1 MLQQLQNKHHP
12 LPAEVACFWCQFC
25 ILRLSKK
32 TRQSGICK
40 GNATVLQTTYTH
52 PPNKNRQFF
61 FHIVMHVLYCCSLER
76 WQCVGFWLKEQ
87 HILNN
92 KNSDQTWKNKCFL
105 ETLVE
110 VGVMGKICYQVTVQ
124 RMICLPSRKFA
135 SLELPVINTLTIQ
148 AMGGCVSLCVC
159 KLWQVKFTDG
169 ST

>member
-1 MLQQLQNKHHP
+1 MGAPLPAQEVKKYRYQRLRTPKLLFMLQQLQNKHHP

-40 GNATVLQTTYTH
+40 GNATVLQKTYTH

-92 KNSDQTWKNKCFL
+92 KKKFRPNLKKQVFLGNTCGSGGDGENLLPGNCPKDDLLAIQEICFFGTSSD
-105 ETLVE
+105 
-110 VGVMGKICYQVTVQ
+110 
-124 RMICLPSRKFA
+124 
-135 SLELPVINTLTIQ
+135 
-148 AMGGCVSLCVC
+148 
-159 KLWQVKFTDG
+159 
-169 ST
+169 